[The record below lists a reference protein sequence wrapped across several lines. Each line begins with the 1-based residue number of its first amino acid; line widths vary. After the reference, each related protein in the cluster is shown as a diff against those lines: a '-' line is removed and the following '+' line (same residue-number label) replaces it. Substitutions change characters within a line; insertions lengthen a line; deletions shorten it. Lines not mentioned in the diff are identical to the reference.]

1 MPIDPE
7 TFSELT
13 NALQQAVLLA
23 RRRAVDVRSDVEAAD
38 ALYHAVMR
46 AADAANRLRPNG
58 DGEQS

>member
-13 NALQQAVLLA
+13 NALQPAVLLA

-38 ALYHAVMR
+38 ALYQAVVR
-46 AADAANRLRPNG
+46 ADAANRLRPNG
-58 DGEQS
+58 DGDQS